1 MSLNSAVLENE
12 EKAIFKLRELYTS
25 YGFSKYKMSKFEEY
39 DFYVRNKDF
48 LVSDNIITFTDSD
61 GKLMALKPDVTL
73 SIIKSSK
80 DIRDYVQKVY
90 YNENVYRATGD
101 TGQVKE
107 IMQVGLECIG
117 DIDDYCVTETVL
129 LAAKS
134 LKRIDSDYVL
144 DISHMGIIAEALDYT
159 GLSDNGRSGVINAF
173 GEKNLQAIADICRQE
188 ETPHDKIELLL
199 GISGLSGIPSEV
211 LPKLKG
217 LSVSDGFMKAVM
229 QLEKISQILKA
240 NGCEERSR
248 IDFSVA
254 NNMKYYSGVAFKG
267 FINGIPGGVLSGGQ
281 YDKLMKKLGRTSG
294 AIGFAV
300 YLDMLNRMEEAAPEF
315 DVDTVLLYDEN
326 ADVSEVGTAVK
337 TLADEGKSV
346 TAQRSVPKKVRYR
359 QLARL
364 EKGRVITLEINA

>member
-159 GLSDNGRSGVINAF
+159 DLSDNGRSGVINAF
-173 GEKNLQAIADICRQE
+173 GEKNLQTIADICRKE
-188 ETPHDKIELLL
+188 ETPDDKIELLL
-199 GISGLSGIPSEV
+199 GLSGLSGIPSEV

-217 LSVSDGFMKAVM
+217 LSISDGFMRAVM

-281 YDKLMKKLGRTSG
+281 YDKLMKKLGRSSG

-300 YLDMLNRMEEAAPEF
+300 YLDMLNRMNEAAPEF
-315 DVDTVLLYDEN
+315 DVDTVLLYDEK

-337 TLADEGKSV
+337 MLADEGKSV

-364 EKGRVITLEINA
+364 EKGQVITLESNA